1 MKQEEYFNLKALEG
15 ILQENQ
21 VSKALLF
28 TGTRTFALYQE
39 LLLPYLSCDYEL
51 CDQFE
56 VNPKKA
62 QVDEMIRKY
71 PSGNDQIIIAFGG
84 GSAIDFA
91 KLYKYFTKSTLPLV
105 AIPTTAGTGSEAT
118 QFAVYYEGGEKQS
131 LDEAAVLPEY
141 SILDARLLLKAPAYL
156 RACSAIDAYCQA
168 IESYWAV
175 QSTEESQQ
183 YAKQAIL
190 LAKEYIVPFVCTQ
203 DEQASQQMAL
213 ASNFAGKAINISR
226 TTAAH
231 ALSYKITSRYGLPHG
246 HAVALSMADLLEA
259 NSRCDEQSC
268 IDARGA
274 SYVQSTVQQILNLLN
289 IDDFSAYWNALL
301 DELGLSRDF
310 NQLGISDKESLIHGV
325 NQDRLKNN
333 PKDLSNDLSEFW
345 QHQCL
350 QQQDTKQ

>member
-1 MKQEEYFNLKALEG
+1 MKQQEHFQLESLES

-21 VSKALLF
+21 VQKALVF

-39 LLLPYLSCDYEL
+39 LLLPHLPCDYDR

-56 VNPKKA
+56 VNPKKV
-62 QVDEMIRKY
+62 QVDEMIALY
-71 PSGNDQIIIAFGG
+71 QSSDYQIIIAFGG

-91 KLYKYFTKSTLPLV
+91 KLYKYFTQSKMPLV

-118 QFAVYYEGGEKQS
+118 QFAVYYEGREKQS
-131 LDEAAVLPEY
+131 LDKPSVLPEY

-156 RACSAIDAYCQA
+156 KACSAIDAYCQA

-175 QSTEESQQ
+175 QSTEESKR

-190 LAKEYIVPFVCTQ
+190 LAKDCIAPFVGTQ
-203 DEQASQQMAL
+203 DEKACQKMAF

-231 ALSYKITSRYGLPHG
+231 ALSYKITSLYGLPHG
-246 HAVALSMADLLEA
+246 HAVALSMADLFEA
-259 NSRCDEQSC
+259 NSKCDEQSC
-268 IDARGA
+268 QDARGA
-274 SYVQSTVQQILNLLN
+274 AYVKSAVQQILDLLKV
-289 IDDFSAYWNALL
+289 DDFRAYWSTLL
-301 DELGLSRDF
+301 AELNLSTDF
-310 NQLGISDKESLIHGV
+310 IQLGIMDKDSLIRGV

-333 PKDLSNDLSEFW
+333 PKNLSADLGQFW
-345 QHQCL
+345 QS
-350 QQQDTKQ
+350 